1 MCYEFEFR
9 GGENNNYGF
18 ETELGIVYLVKFRPT
33 AYLLG
38 DETTVYANYI
48 YEFIIE
54 LVYNPLDKN
63 PPLDKLVSKTIS
75 EIIKDFYYKKNGSV
89 CIYICDSS
97 DGRQELRRK
106 KFDDWFYSETD
117 FGLIKID
124 KHIKDSKGN
133 SYPIS
138 LIIQQSNP
146 YFVEIV
152 DGFRKIALENN
163 QNK

>member
-1 MCYEFEFR
+1 MNYLFYFD
-9 GGENNNYGF
+9 GGKDNVYTF
-18 ETELGIVYLVKFRPT
+18 ETDLGISYEVKFRPT
-33 AYLLG
+33 NYLLG
-38 DETTVYANYI
+38 DETTVYANHI

-54 LVYNPLDKN
+54 LVFNPLDKN

-97 DGRQELRRK
+97 DGRQELRRR
-106 KFDDWFYSETD
+106 KFDDWFYSEPD

-124 KHIKDSKGN
+124 EHIRDSKGN

-152 DGFRKIALENN
+152 DGFRRIALENN